1 MAPFKSSLAR
11 SATKL
16 FGVFNQTDLSLRGA
30 TQISRVP
37 PPFEASGGDINGAEP
52 GDGYRYHLYSTTGSP
67 ATFVMPESHDI
78 EVLLIAG
85 GGSGGAFG
93 PPNGAGGGGAGG
105 VVHHTQ
111 LTASGTLTITVGAG
125 GGNQALSSKAD
136 GADSTIVSPAG
147 PWTITAKGGGA
158 AGFYGTAGNP
168 GGSGGGGG
176 GYGGGYPDPP
186 GANVHATGTQ
196 PTQNTPF
203 VPQTGFN
210 QYGNDGGAPSD
221 SNPGNA
227 GGGGGA
233 GSVGGSSPEAEG
245 APTGASGGGAGR
257 AFPSFPGALPGF
269 APMPSPWKTT
279 VGPTG
284 LFAGGGS
291 GEAPYGGSPTSVAG
305 PGGGGGYYPGPNTFV
320 KDAVANT
327 GSGGGGTNAAPS
339 GAGAEGIC
347 LIRYLT

>member
-1 MAPFKSSLAR
+1 MAPIKSSLAR
-11 SATKL
+11 SVSKL
-16 FGVFNQTDLSLRGA
+16 LGVFKDSDLSLRGD
-30 TQISRVP
+30 TQISRFP

-52 GDGYRYHLYSTTGSP
+52 GDGYRYHLYSTTGP
-67 ATFVMPESHDI
+67 ATFVMPEAHDI

-85 GGSGGAFG
+85 GGSGAAFG

-105 VVHHTQ
+105 VVHHSQ
-111 LTASGTLTITVGAG
+111 LNASGTLTITVGAG
-125 GGNQALSSKAD
+125 GGNQALSSKAN
-136 GADSTIVSPAG
+136 GTDSTIVSPAG
-147 PWTITAKGGGA
+147 PWTLTAKGGGA
-158 AGFYGTAGNP
+158 GGYYGTAGND

-176 GYGGGYPDPP
+176 GYGGGYS
-186 GANVHATGTQ
+186 NTHASETQ
-196 PTQNTPF
+196 SPQNAPF

-221 SNPGNA
+221 DNPGNA

-233 GSVGGSSPEAEG
+233 GSVGGSHPAAEG
-245 APTGASGGGAGR
+245 SPTGASGGGAGR

-269 APMPSPWKTT
+269 APMPTPWKNT

-284 LFAGGGS
+284 LFAGGGA
-291 GEAPYGGSPTSVAG
+291 GENPFGGTPTAVAG
-305 PGGGGGYYPGPNTFV
+305 PGGGGGYYPGPDTFT

-327 GSGGGGTNAAPS
+327 GSGGGATNAAPS

-347 LIRYLT
+347 IIRYQT

>member
-1 MAPFKSSLAR
+1 MAPFKSSLVR
-11 SATKL
+11 SGKKL
-16 FGVFNQTDLSLRGA
+16 LGFFNQSDLSLRGA
-30 TQISRVP
+30 TQISRTPP
-37 PPFEASGGDINGAEP
+37 PPFEASGGNINAAAP
-52 GDGYRYHLYSTTGSP
+52 GDGYTYHLFSADG
-67 ATFVMPESHDI
+67 TFVMPESYDI
-78 EVLLIAG
+78 EVLLIG
-85 GGSGGAFG
+85 GGGAGGAFG

-111 LTASGTLTITVGAG
+111 LTASGTLTINVG
-125 GGNQALSSKAD
+125 D
-136 GADSTIVSPAG
+136 GAAEQGLSTKANGSDSTIVSPAG

-158 AGFYGTAGNP
+158 GGYFGTAGDD

-176 GYGGGYPDPP
+176 GYGGGYS
-186 GANVHATGTQ
+186 NVHTSGTQ

-210 QYGNDGGAPSD
+210 QYGNDGGAPSNN
-221 SNPGNA
+221 NPGNA

-245 APTGASGGGAGR
+245 APTGVSGGGAGK

-269 APMPSPWKTT
+269 TPMPSTWKTT

-284 LFAGGGS
+284 LFAGGGA
-291 GEAPYGGSPTSVAG
+291 GESPYGGTPTAVAG
-305 PGGGGGYYPGPNTFV
+305 PGGGGGYYPGPDTFT

-327 GSGGGGTNAAPS
+327 GSGGAATNSANS
-339 GAGAEGIC
+339 GAGGKGIC
-347 LIRYLT
+347 IIRYQP

>member
-1 MAPFKSSLAR
+1 MAPFKSTLAR
-11 SATKL
+11 SVGKL
-16 FGVFNQTDLSLRGA
+16 LGVYKDTDLSLRGDV
-30 TQISRVP
+30 QSSRTL
-37 PPFEASGGDINGAEP
+37 PPFEASGGDINGAAP

-67 ATFVMPESHDI
+67 ATFVMPEARDI
-78 EVLLIAG
+78 EVLLIGG
-85 GGSGGAFG
+85 GGSGGAYG
-93 PPNGAGGGGAGG
+93 APNGAGGGGAGG
-105 VVHHTQ
+105 VVHHSQ
-111 LTASGTLTITVGAG
+111 LTASGTLTISVGAG
-125 GGNQALSSKAD
+125 GGNQAESSKAD

-158 AGFYGTAGNP
+158 AGYYGTAGND

-176 GYGGGYPDPP
+176 GYGGGYS
-186 GANVHATGTQ
+186 NTHASETQ
-196 PTQNTPF
+196 SPQNAPF

-221 SNPGNA
+221 SNPGHA

-233 GSVGGSSPEAEG
+233 GSVGGSHPAAEG

-269 APMPSPWKTT
+269 APMPTPWKNT

-284 LFAGGGS
+284 LFAGGGA
-291 GEAPYGGSPTSVAG
+291 GENPFGGTPTAVAG
-305 PGGGGGYYPGPNTFV
+305 PGGGGGYYPGPDTFV